1 MSAWLRV
8 VLAAQ
13 ILFFSVWGASL
24 LRSHAHVRVVWLATQ
39 PIDPRDLLS
48 GHYVALRYPIET
60 PSTPDCQALLASADA
75 APIYVQLADAGPP
88 IVTSEG
94 AATVSHAVACRRDPP
109 PGVSGGTWIEH
120 SPRRAQRQRRCEG
133 GDQRR
138 CGGAA
143 RRRLAAHAAR
153 ELSSSRRA
161 ENVLGRARAAEVG
174 RACQRHC
181 TACGEREPPFVRLR
195 AAETV
200 TEHEVRIRRPCRR
213 SGKSREVTCG
223 VRLRR
228 RVVDGRLLRTSSD
241 VRSYDSRALAR
252 IRMRLS
258 FFDTALWLA

>member
-109 PGVSGGTWIEH
+109 PGVSGGTWIAG
-120 SPRRAQRQRRCEG
+120 RVG
-133 GDQRR
+133 
-138 CGGAA
+138 GGARRNAISYGIERFYVPETSTLRDA
-143 RRRLAAHAAR
+143 RSGSVVAKVAI
-153 ELSSSRRA
+153 
-161 ENVLGRARAAEVG
+161 NGAAEARLVDVLPLMQ
-174 RACQRHC
+174 RAN
-181 TACGEREPPFVRLR
+181 
-195 AAETV
+195 
-200 TEHEVRIRRPCRR
+200 
-213 SGKSREVTCG
+213 
-223 VRLRR
+223 
-228 RVVDGRLLRTSSD
+228 
-241 VRSYDSRALAR
+241 
-252 IRMRLS
+252 
-258 FFDTALWLA
+258 